1 MALAGMALA
10 GKILAGKILAGN
22 ISAGNR
28 LVGDMLVCC
37 APSLEERAEL
47 YLERLRVG
55 LSLGGLDVVKEL
67 QADLGGVAGLEARAD
82 DGVS

>member
-1 MALAGMALA
+1 MAGMALAGMALA
-10 GKILAGKILAGN
+10 GMALAGN
-22 ISAGNR
+22 I

-82 DGVS
+82 DGAS